1 MVESGMG
8 LHIAIQIQRHTQAKK
23 TYLIWA
29 YTEAGSFS
37 VLRRWDAIKL

>member
-8 LHIAIQIQRHTQAKK
+8 LHIATQIQRHTQAE

-29 YTEAGSFS
+29 YTRTDSIS
-37 VLRRWDAIKL
+37 VLRRWDVVKL